1 MTYFIFFSLSPILP
15 DVYENQKLVS
25 YKCLMRCN
33 YMSIKDIYQLFN
45 KTLVRHYKTL
55 QKLTAVSYYL
65 SGIYSSVLLSCDK
78 IVCKVILSIQLQK
91 MRH

>member
-1 MTYFIFFSLSPILP
+1 MTYFIFFSLSSILP

-55 QKLTAVSYYL
+55 QKVIAVSYYL
-65 SGIYSSVLLSCDK
+65 PVIYSSVLLSCDK
-78 IVCKVILSIQLQK
+78 IVCKTIVS
-91 MRH
+91 M